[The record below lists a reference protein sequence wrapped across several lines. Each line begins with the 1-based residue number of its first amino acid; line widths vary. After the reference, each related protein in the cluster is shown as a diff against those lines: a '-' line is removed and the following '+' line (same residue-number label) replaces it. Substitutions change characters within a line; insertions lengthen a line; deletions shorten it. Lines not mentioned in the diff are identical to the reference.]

1 MEGRRKN
8 RLDIKYMCTQAK
20 VSRSG
25 YYAYKK
31 RRLNMGEREM
41 KDNLDFIA
49 VKAAYE
55 YKGVEKGAKQIKMRL
70 ERDYQMNMNLKKIH
84 RLMKKYD
91 LICPIRK
98 VNPVKAILRAQHS
111 NKVFSNILDRN
122 FTQGSAKKTLLT
134 DITYIIYGHG
144 KRAYLST
151 IKDAMTKKIL
161 AWQLSVTLELDFVIN
176 TVNQLLENYHG
187 ELHMSVILH
196 SDQGSHYTS
205 IAYQDLLSKH
215 DITQS
220 MSRRGNCWDNA
231 PQESFYAVLKTEL
244 DLTKI
249 YAYDKLADFLISYI
263 NYYNYDR
270 PQWDIQRMTPHEYD
284 DYLTNSTRQ
293 KRLLPAVIHQ
303 FQLTT

>member
-1 MEGRRKN
+1 
-8 RLDIKYMCTQAK
+8 
-20 VSRSG
+20 
-25 YYAYKK
+25 
-31 RRLNMGEREM
+31 MGEREM
-41 KDNLDFIA
+41 RDQLDFIA
-49 VKAAYE
+49 IKAAYE

-84 RLMKKYD
+84 RLMRKYD

>member
-8 RLDIKYMCTQAK
+8 RLDIKYMCGHAK

-31 RRLNMGEREM
+31 RRVTLGEREM
-41 KDNLDFIA
+41 RDQLDFIA
-49 VKAAYE
+49 IKAAYDYE
-55 YKGVEKGAKQIKMRL
+55 GFKKGAKQIKMRL
-70 ERDYQMNMNLKKIH
+70 ERDYRIIMNLKRIH
-84 RLMKKYD
+84 RLMSKYD

-98 VNPVKAILRAQHS
+98 ANPVKAILRAQHS

-122 FTQGSAKKTLLT
+122 FSQGVAKKTLLT
-134 DITYIIYGHG
+134 DITYINYGNG
-144 KRAYLST
+144 KRAYVST

-161 AWQLSVTLELDFVIN
+161 AWQLSSTLELDFVIN
-176 TVNQLLENYHG
+176 TVNQLLENYRG

-244 DLTKI
+244 DLAKI
-249 YAYDKLADFLISYI
+249 HTYDKLADTLISYI

-270 PQWDIQRMTPHEYD
+270 PQWDLNRMTPHEYD
-284 DYLTNSTRQ
+284 DYITNPIHL

-303 FQLTT
+303 FSFTT

>member
-1 MEGRRKN
+1 
-8 RLDIKYMCTQAK
+8 MCTQAS

-31 RRLNMGEREM
+31 RRLTMGEREM
-41 KDNLDFIA
+41 KDQLDFIA
-49 VKAAYE
+49 IKAAYDYE
-55 YKGVEKGAKQIKMRL
+55 GFKKGAKQIKMRL
-70 ERDYQMNMNLKKIH
+70 ERDYQVIMNLKRIH
-84 RLMKKYD
+84 RLMSKYE

-98 VNPVKAILRAQHS
+98 ANPVKAILRAQHS

-122 FTQGSAKKTLLT
+122 FSQGSAKKTLLT
-134 DITYIIYGHG
+134 DITYITYGNG
-144 KRAYLST
+144 KRAYVST

-161 AWQLSVTLELDFVIN
+161 AWQLSSTLELDFVIN
-176 TVNQLLENYHG
+176 TVNQLLENYCG
-187 ELHMSVILH
+187 ELHMGVILH

-244 DLTKI
+244 ELSKI
-249 YAYDKLADFLISYI
+249 NSYERLAEYLISYI

-270 PQWDIQRMTPHEYD
+270 PQWDLNRMTPHEYD
-284 DYLTNSTRQ
+284 DYITNPTHQ

-303 FQLTT
+303 FQLIT